1 MESFANL
8 TYYIHTFGCQMN
20 VRESES
26 AAGILQAMDMRQVNS
41 LEEADIILFN
51 TCCIRDLAER
61 KAFGAIGAAK
71 QQKMVRPHVRIGV
84 FGCMMAQP
92 GMEEELKKRFPFV
105 DFAFGTNSLHLLPEL
120 LKQALK
126 DQQVYCMGIGDA
138 QLEFELPV
146 YHQTPPLAFVN
157 IIHGCN
163 NFCTYCIVPYVR
175 GREKSRPM
183 DLIVQE
189 VDTLVAQGY
198 REVTL
203 LGQNVNSYG
212 KDCGTSF
219 AALLRRLEQTGID
232 RIRFMTSH
240 PKDLTDELIDT
251 MVDCAHVCKH
261 IHLPVQSGSNHIL
274 QQMNRHYDAEHYLAL
289 VQKLRVAM
297 PQIGITT
304 DLIAGFPGE
313 TQQDHADTL
322 ALLNQVQ
329 FDAAFMFA
337 FSPRMG
343 TPAAK
348 MPDAVPEE
356 VKKQRLQEI
365 IDLQQSI
372 TQRVQRQ
379 MVGQVQRVLVEHASK
394 RNPAHMTGK
403 NERNRSVNFA
413 GPHTLAGQIV
423 SVKIVRANVNSLFG
437 QLCE

>member
-26 AAGILQAMDMRQVNS
+26 AAGILQAMSMR
-41 LEEADIILFN
+41 EAASIQQADVILFN

-71 QQKMVRPHVRIGV
+71 QQKLERPHVRIGV
-84 FGCMMAQP
+84 FGCMVAQP
-92 GMEEELKKRFPFV
+92 GMEEEIKRRFPFV
-105 DFAFGTNSLHLLPEL
+105 DFAFGTNSLHLLPQL
-120 LKQALK
+120 LKEAMADKQIYR
-126 DQQVYCMGIGDA
+126 VEIGDA
-138 QLEFELPV
+138 RLEFDLPV

-189 VDTLVAQGY
+189 VETLVAQGY

-219 AALLRRLEQTGID
+219 AALLRRLDATGID

-240 PKDLTDELIDT
+240 PKDLTDELIEAMADSQ
-251 MVDCAHVCKH
+251 HVCRH
-261 IHLPVQSGSNHIL
+261 IHLPVQSGSSRIL
-274 QQMNRHYDAEHYLAL
+274 QKMNRRYDAQHYLRL
-289 VQKLRVAM
+289 VHKLRAAM
-297 PQIGITT
+297 PEIGITT
-304 DLIAGFPGE
+304 DIIAGFPGE
-313 TQQDHADTL
+313 TQQDHAETL
-322 ALLNQVQ
+322 ALLEEVQ

-337 FSPRMG
+337 FSPRRG
-343 TPAAK
+343 TPAAS
-348 MPDAVPEE
+348 MPQAVPEA

-372 TQRVQRQ
+372 TQRIQKQ
-379 MVGQVQRVLVEHASK
+379 MVGQRQYVLVEHASK
-394 RNPAHMTGK
+394 RNAAHMTGK

-413 GPHTLAGQIV
+413 GSEALIGQIV
-423 SVKIVRANVNSLFG
+423 PVKIVRANVNSLFG